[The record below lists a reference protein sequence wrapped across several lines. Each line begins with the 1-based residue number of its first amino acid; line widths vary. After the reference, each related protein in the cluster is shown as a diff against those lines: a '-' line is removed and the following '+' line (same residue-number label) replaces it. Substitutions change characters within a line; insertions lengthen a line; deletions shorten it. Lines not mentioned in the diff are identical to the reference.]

1 MTRDPSDKA
10 ADKATEEAWIA
21 ALEEMELTLDIAERL
36 LRGHHPDIAVLAAP
50 WDTPEVAGPMPK
62 SLHRRARKLL
72 HRQSALIRE
81 TAEAAA
87 LTRQQIALLAK
98 VADAG
103 RKHLRDRPAYIDV
116 SV

>member
-1 MTRDPSDKA
+1 MARVDAAEDKA
-10 ADKATEEAWIA
+10 AEEAWIA

-50 WDTPEVAGPMPK
+50 WDTPEVSGPMPK
-62 SLHRRARKLL
+62 SLQKRARKLL
-72 HRQSALIRE
+72 HRQSALIEE
-81 TAEAAA
+81 TAQAAA

-103 RKHLRDRPAYIDV
+103 RRHLRDRPAYVDV
-116 SV
+116 SI

>member
-1 MTRDPSDKA
+1 MAPESTDRS
-10 ADKATEEAWIA
+10 ADEAWVS
-21 ALEEMELTLDIAERL
+21 ALDDMELTLDIAERL

-50 WDTPEVAGPMPK
+50 WDTPEVNGPMPK
-62 SLHRRARKLL
+62 SLQRRARKLL
-72 HRQSALIRE
+72 HRQSALIRQ

-103 RKHLRDRPAYIDV
+103 RRHLRDRPAYVDV

>member
-1 MTRDPSDKA
+1 MSGGSAHERPAKSA
-10 ADKATEEAWIA
+10 EEAWTD
-21 ALEEMELTLDIAERL
+21 ALDEMELTLDIAERL

-50 WDTPEVAGPMPK
+50 WDTPEVSGPMPK
-62 SLHRRARKLL
+62 SLQKRARKLL
-72 HRQSALIRE
+72 HRQSALIQE
-81 TAEAAA
+81 TAQAAA

-103 RKHLRDRPAYIDV
+103 RKHLRDRPAYVDV

>member
-1 MTRDPSDKA
+1 MFGGIGDEPPARSAEA
-10 ADKATEEAWIA
+10 AWVA
-21 ALEEMELTLDIAERL
+21 ALDDMELTLDIAERL

-50 WDTPEVAGPMPK
+50 WDTPEVTGPMPK
-62 SLHRRARKLL
+62 SLHRRARRLL
-72 HRQSALIRE
+72 HRQTALIKK

-87 LTRQQIALLAK
+87 LTRQQIALLTK